1 MCHLTVIWFRLL
13 KLMILM
19 SLKFAFQRLLKE
31 IKLMLIRL
39 AQYHHSVASHPRTN
53 LAILILMVVKIKHF
67 LMLKLRHRTSKIR
80 LEVLFQ
86 NLTPFMKN
94 LCHKKWS
101 HLSLII
107 FRKEIRWLL
116 NANNRAEIF
125 SKHLMILRR

>member
-1 MCHLTVIWFRLL
+1 MCRLTVIWFRLL

-19 SLKFAFQRLLKE
+19 SLKFAFQRLRKE

-39 AQYHHSVASHPRTN
+39 AQYHHLVASHPRTN
-53 LAILILMVVKIKHF
+53 LPILILMVKIKHF

-80 LEVLFQ
+80 LEALFQ

-94 LCHKKWS
+94 SCPLKWS

-116 NANNRAEIF
+116 SASNRAGIF